1 MWLPV
6 GSMAEIRLNEDP
18 DIIKLLDKAQKQRES
33 AEALQQR
40 RQERLDNRFKVD
52 RSTLIEDN

>member
-1 MWLPV
+1 
-6 GSMAEIRLNEDP
+6 MAAAGKP
-18 DIIKLLDKAQKQRES
+18 KKKQRES